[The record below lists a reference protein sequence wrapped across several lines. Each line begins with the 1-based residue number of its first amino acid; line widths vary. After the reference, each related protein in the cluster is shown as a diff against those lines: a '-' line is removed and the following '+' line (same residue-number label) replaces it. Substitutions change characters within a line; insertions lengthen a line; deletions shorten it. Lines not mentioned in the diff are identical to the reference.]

1 MNSRN
6 LNDKAFEYKL
16 KSSKDFKKINH
27 KELISLPAY
36 NGILDMYINKIKFKM
51 LNINNDDGVTIKF
64 FWRDEYE
71 YLSTILWS
79 NLCKKNAVFIDVGS
93 HTGIYS
99 IIGKLSFEKNFIISI
114 EPYFLN
120 YARMISNLRL
130 NNISS
135 NDCILAAAMD
145 KTGSINF
152 DILNNNY
159 YHTMGGKPNKSG
171 ALKVK
176 SIALDNI
183 NFAKSKMS
191 IGAIKIDAEGFED
204 KVLRGAIK
212 IIKESQPDI
221 ILEYNETN
229 FENCMQILESF
240 KYNVYFINDNLR
252 NIEKFSNLTDD
263 RIKINNINNSFP
275 DEGKN
280 YLFTKKN
287 ISEVMNLIS

>member
-1 MNSRN
+1 
-6 LNDKAFEYKL
+6 
-16 KSSKDFKKINH
+16 
-27 KELISLPAY
+27 
-36 NGILDMYINKIKFKM
+36 
-51 LNINNDDGVTIKF
+51 
-64 FWRDEYE
+64 
-71 YLSTILWS
+71 
-79 NLCKKNAVFIDVGS
+79 
-93 HTGIYS
+93 
-99 IIGKLSFEKNFIISI
+99 
-114 EPYFLN
+114 
-120 YARMISNLRL
+120 
-130 NNISS
+130 
-135 NDCILAAAMD
+135 
-145 KTGSINF
+145 
-152 DILNNNY
+152 
-159 YHTMGGKPNKSG
+159 
-171 ALKVK
+171 
-176 SIALDNI
+176 
-183 NFAKSKMS
+183 MS